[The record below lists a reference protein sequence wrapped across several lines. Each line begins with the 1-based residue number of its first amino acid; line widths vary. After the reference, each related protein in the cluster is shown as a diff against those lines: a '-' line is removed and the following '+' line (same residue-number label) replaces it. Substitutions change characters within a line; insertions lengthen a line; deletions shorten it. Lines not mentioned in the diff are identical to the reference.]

1 MALWL
6 SSSADVCCS
15 TAAQRFGRRGSLFLG
30 RGRNDLGAFLR
41 LSRRNFGLHRS
52 RGDRLTGFGEDADV
66 LAQLAQR
73 EDDRL
78 ALLRFR
84 RCAVGSRL
92 YHRGDRLDLLLNLS
106 GQILRLARALLRGL
120 GQRADFVSHNG
131 EATAV
136 IAGARRFDG
145 GIERQ

>member
-1 MALWL
+1 MTVWL
-6 SSSADVCCS
+6 FCASA
-15 TAAQRFGRRGSLFLG
+15 
-30 RGRNDLGAFLR
+30 
-41 LSRRNFGLHRS
+41 
-52 RGDRLTGFGEDADV
+52 
-66 LAQLAQR
+66 
-73 EDDRL
+73 
-78 ALLRFR
+78 

-92 YHRGDRLDLLLNLS
+92 YHRGDRLDLLLNLP

-145 GIERQ
+145 GVEGQEIGLVRNITDGLCDISDACRLSTELLDDGDRAGLPFPIVLDVARPRPDLV